1 MEAVLVLRATAK
13 LLQRIGPVTLH
24 DDDRATTLL
33 GEWYA
38 TALPWRPQTALLVN
52 ETTLLPVLLPLAPAA
67 TLAKRIPDQIATI
80 LAAHDVPTAVIDEEL
95 QQMREIRVG
104 KTANRSVVGIMT
116 DFSYLAGVY
125 RESQPDLMALTL
137 RLARTPCSPLRRTH
151 GSPDR
156 ALHALVSAA

>member
-1 MEAVLVLRATAK
+1 MLVLRATAK
-13 LLQRIGPVTLH
+13 LLQRIGPATLH
-24 DDDRATTLL
+24 YDDRPTTLL

-52 ETTLLPVLLPLAPAA
+52 ETTLLPVLMPLASAA
-67 TLAKRIPDQIATI
+67 TLTKRIPDQIAAT
-80 LAAHDVPTAVIDEEL
+80 LTAHDVPTAVIDDEL
-95 QQMREIRVG
+95 ESMQDVRVG

-125 RESQPDLMALTL
+125 RENQPDLLALTL

-156 ALHALVSAA
+156 ALRALVTAG